1 MVEIWK
7 DIQGYEG
14 YYQISNL
21 GNVKSL
27 DRVVDKGNGVF
38 QHRKERI
45 MNKRE
50 CTDGYYI
57 AKLNVKKKSE
67 SIAIHILVA
76 RHFIDNPNNYPE
88 VNHKD
93 CNRNNNYYTNLEWVT
108 TKENVYYAFSVG
120 NLQRDKNTGCF
131 VSGI

>member
-1 MVEIWK
+1 MLLYMIK
-7 DIQGYEG
+7 NY
-14 YYQISNL
+14 
-21 GNVKSL
+21 
-27 DRVVDKGNGVF
+27 
-38 QHRKERI
+38 
-45 MNKRE
+45 
-50 CTDGYYI
+50 DGYYI
-57 AKLNVKKKSE
+57 TKDGRVFCNLGRGNRNRDKRCDFYEIKPRPNKNGYMRVCMRNNQDGKR
-67 SIAIHILVA
+67 HDVYVHRLVA
-76 RHFIDNPNNYPE
+76 ERFIPNPENKST